1 MQDEFIMHDAYL
13 LFIIL
18 ILTLSMFIWG
28 RFRYDVVALM
38 SLMALVLTGLVPTE
52 YAFLGFG
59 NSAVISV
66 AAVMVISSVLIQAG
80 LVEQLLVYVKPFLVS
95 PLWLISSICLVAALL
110 SAFMNNVGALC
121 LIMPVAIQSA
131 IDAKLSPSKIL
142 MPLSFATILGGM
154 TTKIGTPP
162 NLLISSYRE
171 TLVGT
176 PFSMFDFTPVG
187 LVVATSGLLFI
198 IFLGWKLVP
207 ERRKPGS
214 DTSEMYP
221 IQDYISEIRVPDD
234 SPIVGMSR
242 AQLEKLIVGD
252 FSILG
257 LVRGHKRR
265 LVVPSDEELL
275 ANDILIIEASHEDL
289 SNLILKG
296 QLELFHGEIVSPESF
311 HGEDISTIEAVVTPG
326 SRIQGRSWQRLR
338 ARSRFGLNLLAIARS
353 GKGLKNRLNHV
364 NFIPGDVLLIQ
375 GSTEDLQEN
384 VVHLGLVPIAER
396 TINVGFRRSILL
408 PLILFIGGLL
418 LTTFQILSIE
428 IAFTLVVI
436 SMVVFNVT
444 PIRQVYKSIDWSI
457 IIMLG
462 ALIPLGDALKR
473 TGAAKIIGD
482 ALLSITGD
490 ASVLVILGLL
500 LAITM
505 TLSDVMNNAATAVV
519 MAPIGADIAESLHM
533 SPDAFLIAI
542 GIGASCSCLTPISH
556 QNNTIILGPGG
567 YKFFDYLWLGV
578 PLEVLVILTA
588 LPALYFFWL

>member
-1 MQDEFIMHDAYL
+1 MHDAYL

-80 LVEQLLVYVKPFLVS
+80 LVEQLLTYVKPFLVS

-131 IDAKLSPSKIL
+131 IDANLSPSKTL

-176 PFSMFDFTPVG
+176 PFSMFDFAPVG

-221 IQDYISEIRVPDD
+221 IQDYISEIRVPED

-257 LVRGHKRR
+257 LIRGRKRR

-338 ARSRFGLNLLAIARS
+338 VRSRFGLNLLAIARS

-396 TINVGFRRSILL
+396 TINVGFRRSTLL

-444 PIRQVYKSIDWSI
+444 PIRQVYKGIDWSI

-500 LAITM
+500 LVITM

-578 PLEVLVILTA
+578 PLEVIVILTA

>member
-1 MQDEFIMHDAYL
+1 
-13 LFIIL
+13 
-18 ILTLSMFIWG
+18 MFIWG

-80 LVEQLLVYVKPFLVS
+80 LVEQLLTYVKPFLVS

-131 IDAKLSPSKIL
+131 IDANLSPSKTL

-176 PFSMFDFTPVG
+176 PFSMFDFAPVG

-221 IQDYISEIRVPDD
+221 IQDYISEIRVPED

-257 LVRGHKRR
+257 LIRGRKRR

-338 ARSRFGLNLLAIARS
+338 VRSRFGLNLLAIARS

-396 TINVGFRRSILL
+396 TINVGFRRSTLL

-444 PIRQVYKSIDWSI
+444 PIRQVYKGIDWSI

-500 LAITM
+500 LVITM

-578 PLEVLVILTA
+578 PLEVIVILTA